1 MTTRTP
7 NEVAEELQSYAANDH
22 RRRVHGPKFLSP
34 FLDAG
39 WEPFGNLVLKK
50 EITSPFD
57 DKKIKLFAQYWP
69 SYDEPVSI
77 QFDQTGTQWF
87 RTAQEAIEFTDK
99 VISEFEGKCPAGS

>member
-7 NEVAEELQSYAANDH
+7 NEVAEDLQSYVGNEY
-22 RRRVHGPKFLSP
+22 RSRMYGPKFLSP

-39 WEPFGNLVLKK
+39 WERYSELVLKK
-50 EITSPFD
+50 EIASPFD
-57 DKKIKLFAQYWP
+57 DKKIQFFAQYWA
-69 SYDEPVSI
+69 SYEEPVSI

-99 VISEFEGKCPAGS
+99 VISEFKEK